1 MSSTGGGR
9 WGGGARV
16 KTIGLTR
23 NFRDD
28 LERAGISG
36 SRNESGGYYRL
47 RTETKRGVPRS
58 RIHTHTL
65 SFSLRSCLPSSGF
78 LKNIDVTDN
87 DAKQQLLGIVD
98 ILHKQG
104 CRVVVDPAPE
114 SESPV
119 ATFLDQLREIECLHF
134 AA

>member
-47 RTETKRGVPRS
+47 RTETKRGVAALS
-58 RIHTHTL
+58 HTHTL
-65 SFSLRSCLPSSGF
+65 SLSLPSCLPSSGF

-87 DAKQQLLGIVD
+87 DSKQQLLGIVD

>member
-16 KTIGLTR
+16 KTIDLTR

-58 RIHTHTL
+58 RTHTL
-65 SFSLRSCLPSSGF
+65 SLRSCLPSSGF

-87 DAKQQLLGIVD
+87 DSKQQLLGIVD

-119 ATFLDQLREIECLHF
+119 ATFLNQLREIECLHF